1 MFDYST
7 GSYKSNVADIEWV
20 KTSSAAGSLDAS
32 AALTVVS
39 DNFKLYNI
47 NVKNT
52 YGSGQAIGR
61 LEASGQGMSRV
72 LRWKAVTGLHIRGI

>member
-39 DNFKLYNI
+39 DNFKLYI
-47 NVKNT
+47 CT
-52 YGSGQAIGR
+52 TSTSRTRTAQAR
-61 LEASGQGMSRV
+61 LSAAWRRQD
-72 LRWKAVTGLHIRGI
+72 RGCRGCCAGKL